1 MTEAKT
7 KIEKPADWFE
17 KVLPERITKNQDKA
31 ASFKG
36 TFSFNIAGDTG
47 GEWAVSLEGGK
58 LDVKKGVDA
67 SSAFTIAIKDENFV
81 KLMNGELS
89 GQVAFM
95 TGKLKFKGNMG
106 TAMKL
111 QWLLF

>member
-1 MTEAKT
+1 MASTGV

-17 KVLPERITKNQDKA
+17 KVLPEKLSKNPDKTGGFA
-31 ASFKG
+31 G
-36 TFSFNIAGDTG
+36 TFSFNISGDTG
-47 GEWAVSLEGGK
+47 GEWAVTIKGKELE
-58 LDVKKGVDA
+58 VKPGMDPA
-67 SSAFTIAIKDENFV
+67 SAFTISIKDENFV

-111 QWLLF
+111 QALLF